1 MRNKGTETN
10 IDREIVRLF
19 TERDQKAIEL
29 VSDRYGSYLLS
40 VCENVLGSREDS
52 EECLNDAYM
61 RAWNSIPPNRPDN
74 LKAYMARLARAA
86 AIDRYRYLKR
96 DKRGGT
102 EVPEPIDEL
111 AEVLSGGRTTEEEA
125 EADELAAAFDRFLEA
140 LPDRERVCFMK
151 RYYFS
156 EPVPRI
162 AAELGVPVSTMYGTL
177 STILKKLRG
186 SLEKEG
192 FV

>member
-1 MRNKGTETN
+1 MRNRGTETN
-10 IDREIVRLF
+10 IDREIVRMF

-29 VSDRYGSYLLS
+29 VSERYGSYLLS

-61 RAWNSIPPNRPDN
+61 RVWNSIPPNRPNN

-96 DKRGGT
+96 EKRGGT
-102 EVPEPIDEL
+102 EAPEPIDEL
-111 AEVLSGGRTTEEEA
+111 AEILSDGRTTEEEA
-125 EADELAAAFDRFLEA
+125 EADELAAAFDRFLET